1 MTTGDAESSHA
12 SHTSDTPVQSAAP
25 GEPLHPPVV
34 PVAVT
39 VGVDLVEVERL
50 VRTWERFGDHFLHKV
65 FTTTE
70 LDQAKGRVRRLVGRF
85 AAKEACAKAL
95 GTGIGA
101 IRWHDIEV
109 VRLPS
114 GKPGLQLYRAAAE
127 RARLLGLVAFDVSI
141 SDTHEHAMAVVVG
154 VGNNSTAA
162 EN

>member
-1 MTTGDAESSHA
+1 MTTGDAESSQA
-12 SHTSDTPVQSAAP
+12 SDAPAPSDAS
-25 GEPLHPPVV
+25 GEPLHLPAAPVV
-34 PVAVT
+34 VT

-65 FTTTE
+65 FTATE

-101 IRWHDIEV
+101 IRWHDVEV

-114 GKPGLQLYRAAAE
+114 GKPGLQLHGAAAE
-127 RARLLGLVAFDVSI
+127 RARQLGLVAFDVSI

-154 VGNNSTAA
+154 VGAPPFP
-162 EN
+162 

>member
-12 SHTSDTPVQSAAP
+12 SDASAQSDAP
-25 GEPLHPPVV
+25 GEPLYLPAA

-50 VRTWERFGDHFLHKV
+50 VRTWERFGDRFLHKV
-65 FTTTE
+65 FTETE
-70 LDQAKGRVRRLVGRF
+70 LNQAKKRVHRLAGRF

-101 IRWHDIEV
+101 IRWHDIEII
-109 VRLPS
+109 RLPT
-114 GKPGLQLYRAAAE
+114 GKPGLQLHRAAAE

-154 VGNNSTAA
+154 VGNKSSAA
-162 EN
+162 ED

>member
-12 SHTSDTPVQSAAP
+12 SDAPAQSDAP
-25 GEPLHPPVV
+25 GESFHPPAV

-65 FTTTE
+65 FTETE
-70 LDQAKGRVRRLVGRF
+70 LDQAKRRVRRLVGRF

-101 IRWHDIEV
+101 IRWHDIEII
-109 VRLPS
+109 RLPT
-114 GKPGLQLYRAAAE
+114 GKPGLRLHGAAAE

-141 SDTHEHAMAVVVG
+141 SDTHEHAIAVVVG
-154 VGNNSTAA
+154 VGNSSSAA
-162 EN
+162 EV

>member
-12 SHTSDTPVQSAAP
+12 SDAPAQSDAS
-25 GEPLHPPVV
+25 GEPLHLPAA

-65 FTTTE
+65 FTETE
-70 LDQAKGRVRRLVGRF
+70 LIQARGRVHRLVGRF

-95 GTGIGA
+95 GTGIGS
-101 IRWHDIEV
+101 IRWHDIEII
-109 VRLPS
+109 RLPT
-114 GKPGLQLYRAAAE
+114 GKPGLQLHGAAAE
-127 RARLLGLVAFDVSI
+127 RARLLGLAAFDVSI

-154 VGNNSTAA
+154 VGAPSVP
-162 EN
+162 

>member
-12 SHTSDTPVQSAAP
+12 SDAPAQSGAP
-25 GEPLHPPVV
+25 SEPLHLPAA

-50 VRTWERFGDHFLHKV
+50 VRTWERFGDRFLHKV
-65 FTTTE
+65 FTATE
-70 LDQAKGRVRRLVGRF
+70 LDQAKGRIRRLAGRF
-85 AAKEACAKAL
+85 AAKEASAKAL

-101 IRWHDIEV
+101 IRWHDIEII
-109 VRLPS
+109 RLPS
-114 GKPGLQLYRAAAE
+114 GKPGLQLHGAAAE

-154 VGNNSTAA
+154 VGNNSSAA
-162 EN
+162 ED